1 VSSARFKPP
10 CCAPSSLPPYAN
22 PNPRLLTAATAGG
35 WSLQASRT
43 SWGDGLARH
52 TRCVCVREREV
63 VRRCGRY
70 AASVSIASP
79 SVPPEGRSLRLWT
92 VHGKQKGYLLPNH
105 TQPLSLL
112 QVPGVISL
120 SADCTKEDATS
131 MPLPFRRWMH
141 TTTQRD
147 ASSVTNPSV
156 GPTPTHGQATLDY
169 PIEGNVTGEREVR
182 MRPDLS
188 PSAGTLRWVW
198 RPPPVSSWGV
208 EAATDCDAAPSRR
221 GERRGAGRMH
231 LPRSLHCGYE
241 PRCCSLL
248 S

>member
-1 VSSARFKPP
+1 MAVKGEENLR
-10 CCAPSSLPPYAN
+10 
-22 PNPRLLTAATAGG
+22 ATAGKAAAAR
-35 WSLQASRT
+35 QASSALGRRRVVCRHDAGG
-43 SWGDGLARH
+43 SARH
-52 TRCVCVREREV
+52 R
-63 VRRCGRY
+63 
-70 AASVSIASP
+70 AASGDCRVERIASRVVP
-79 SVPPEGRSLRLWT
+79 PCAWVPPVRTPVEPVSPPEGRSLRLWT